1 MRIKYNVLFILIGL
15 VYLIGMFNDVM
26 EVDAAQYATMSREM
40 LEQGNYLQ
48 LFDRGQDYLDKPPL
62 LFWVS
67 ALSFKIFGISNFT
80 YKLPSVLFSLLG
92 IFATFQLGR
101 RLYNREIGYLA
112 ALILASCQAWF
123 MTNNDIRTDTILASC
138 TIVAIWQL
146 FLYLDEQKFIHL
158 VLGSLGVAGAM
169 LTKGP
174 IGIVVPAIS
183 IGFYLLV
190 KRDWRNLF
198 NWKWLLLPV
207 LVAICISPFLYG
219 LYQQFDLQPGKIIQ
233 GEPIQSGVKFYLWTQ
248 SFGRITGESVWKDD
262 TTKLFFTHTFLWAF
276 LPWCLLFL
284 VAFWHDTVQLFKAR
298 FHFPNPSSALTWAGF
313 IFPFIAFSLSHY
325 KLPHYIFV
333 VFPLAAIATA
343 NFVNYLI
350 EHGNTR
356 AQQTFK
362 WIQFFI
368 ATLVFGLGITL
379 CTWAFPLTNLFVWFA
394 TGVGV
399 VLSFYLVFKARSA
412 FDQIVLPSALAIIV
426 INFLLNVHIYPTL
439 FQFASTNQAGKYL
452 KARGEENFL
461 LSLEKSNGY
470 ALNVYSQRTIPNY
483 GTLSEL
489 LQHTTDGSFWIFT
502 TEVGHQE
509 IMQSGLKV
517 LETKKME
524 HFHISKLTG
533 SFLNPK
539 TREKQIKYRYLMKVE
554 TSH

>member
-1 MRIKYNVLFILIGL
+1 VRIKYNVLFILIGL

-284 VAFWHDTVQLFKAR
+284 VAFWRDTVQLFKAR

-343 NFVNYLI
+343 NFVNHLI
-350 EHGNTR
+350 EQGSIRSQAN
-356 AQQTFK
+356 FK

-368 ATLVFGLGITL
+368 VTLVFGLGITL